1 MPFITTA
8 EAKLHL
14 RVDGVAEDALIG
26 IYIAAAEASAVAFID
41 RAVYADQP
49 ALDAA
54 LATAPAALSAATLAY
69 DDAIVI
75 ANALPG
81 AVEREAATLAADNA
95 LLCARMHYRRIM
107 DGMMV
112 NEAIRAAILLTTG
125 HLYANRE
132 DVVTGVTVAAL
143 PNGAQYLLQPYR
155 VGMGV

>member
-54 LATAPAALSAATLAY
+54 LATAPAALS
-69 DDAIVI
+69 
-75 ANALPG
+75 
-81 AVEREAATLAADNA
+81 AATLAADNA